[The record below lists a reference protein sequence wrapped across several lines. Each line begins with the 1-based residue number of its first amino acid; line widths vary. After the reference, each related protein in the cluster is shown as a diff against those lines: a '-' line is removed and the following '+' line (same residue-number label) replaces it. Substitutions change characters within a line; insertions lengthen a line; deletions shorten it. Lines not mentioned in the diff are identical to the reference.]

1 MHVHSNQSA
10 GLISVAHFALTLGI
24 SEATVRSWIL
34 YRRIEFVRV
43 GRRVLI
49 RPETLE
55 KLIQAGTI
63 PAERGRDL
71 VA

>member
-1 MHVHSNQSA
+1 MRLHSSYSV
-10 GLISVAHFALTLGI
+10 GLLSVSGVADRLGI
-24 SEATVRSWIL
+24 SQATVRSWIL
-34 YRRIEFVRV
+34 YRRIEVVKV

-63 PAERGRDL
+63 PAERGREL
-71 VA
+71 A